1 MTFRT
6 DRRKHVEESGPFGK
20 SRRGRSR
27 TRPATTAKKED
38 PHIAY
43 FGEALR
49 FDQGR
54 AAADERQQAKSTR
67 SRSSSQTGL
76 LPPQATSSLSSS
88 GALASPDSVAGAA
101 AGTAVATAA
110 GAASAAANGGG
121 AAAAASAT
129 AASVGATASARLHSV
144 YEVLLYG
151 YKPSLQYAALQ
162 RYETISRGNILE
174 DYARQPPS
182 VTAAAAVDTFS
193 SGGGRRFR
201 TMASF
206 PAAAWRALTHDE
218 RQRVNTYAG
227 GECWIKVTFDSALA
241 GERAVAAS
249 PQAVHDYWVYAEPY
263 RDQPPHRDAPIP
275 VVLRG
280 APGGDSGVSGAYG
293 TAAGDLASRGL
304 RRPGNA
310 AAMSPGS
317 AADDSMSSSSTAS
330 SATATGYAAAA
341 AAPVA
346 PSRSELYRAS
356 AAALASNAAAAS
368 SSSTNPT
375 AAGRIRTRTAA
386 IATAGGPA
394 GATAAGAAAGAAG
407 TVGAGAVGGAAA
419 GAVAAAAAAAPE
431 FCTAIPTAR
440 RIRLRPAEEAVLP
453 ARTLAERL
461 APYVPF
467 MHLLPGGGDG
477 GGGLFSFFW
486 GSGGDD
492 GGHIPRLPDGRLDYE
507 RAGVYWK
514 LCFWIDHFFH
524 TDLCGLKED

>member
-54 AAADERQQAKSTR
+54 AAAADERQQAKSTR

-88 GALASPDSVAGAA
+88 SGALASPESVTSTA
-101 AGTAVATAA
+101 AGTAVTTAA
-110 GAASAAANGGG
+110 GAAGAATTAGG
-121 AAAAASAT
+121 AAAAA

-162 RYETISRGNILE
+162 RYETISRGHILE
-174 DYARQPPS
+174 DYAREPPS
-182 VTAAAAVDTFS
+182 VTAAAAVDTLSF
-193 SGGGRRFR
+193 GGGRRFR
-201 TMASF
+201 TLASF
-206 PAAAWRALTHDE
+206 PAAAWRTLTHDE

-227 GECWIKVTFDSALA
+227 GQCWIKVTFDSALA

-263 RDQPPHRDAPIP
+263 RDQPPHRDTPIP

-280 APGGDSGVSGAYG
+280 APGGDGGGYG
-293 TAAGDLASRGL
+293 STAAGDLASRVL
-304 RRPGNA
+304 RRPGTS

-356 AAALASNAAAAS
+356 AAASATNTAA
-368 SSSTNPT
+368 SSTNPT
-375 AAGRIRTRTAA
+375 AAGRTRT
-386 IATAGGPA
+386 IATTTGGPA
-394 GATAAGAAAGAAG
+394 GAAGAAAGAAG

-467 MHLLPGGGDG
+467 VHLLPGGGG

-486 GSGGDD
+486 GSSGDE
-492 GGHIPRLPDGRLDYE
+492 GGHIPRLADGRLDYA

-514 LCFWIDHFFH
+514 LCFWLDHFFH